1 MNDKS
6 DLINR
11 HNIVQFFYD
20 ALPELTVC
28 RSSSSNC
35 MVYEIKD
42 ILRIERFVDK
52 NMYFFSMYLSAFLEE
67 TTGCFNSLTGS
78 FEVSE
83 KEITELATVMAYKN
97 GRLEMV
103 SASDNDDWLSII
115 KKGNPYYTTMPYIS
129 SVIDALSTNLNCC
142 FSKLPLTEESHF
154 QQITV
159 DPIVLELKYCLMFDS
174 IINFINSIGTIVQ
187 VSPSLKA
194 HLLFKGKFCG
204 DA

>member
-1 MNDKS
+1 MNDTS

-52 NMYFFSMYLSAFLEE
+52 NMYFFSMYLTAFLEE

-78 FEVSE
+78 FEVYE

-103 SASDNDDWLSII
+103 SASDNDDWLQITKKMSPSI
-115 KKGNPYYTTMPYIS
+115 NSHSYS
-129 SVIDALSTNLNCC
+129 NVVDAIETKLNLS
-142 FSKLPLTEESHF
+142 FSKLPLSEEAHF
-154 QQITV
+154 QQITI
-159 DPIVLELKYCLMFDS
+159 DPLVLELKYCLMFDS

-194 HLLFKGKFCG
+194 HLLFKGKFRG

>member
-1 MNDKS
+1 MNESS

-20 ALPELTVC
+20 ALPELTIS

-78 FEVSE
+78 FEVYE

-115 KKGNPYYTTMPYIS
+115 KKGNPYTTMPYIP

-142 FSKLPLTEESHF
+142 FSKLPLSEEAHF

-159 DPIVLELKYCLMFDS
+159 DPLVLELNYCLMVND
-174 IINFINSIGTIVQ
+174 IIKFINSTGSIVQ
-187 VSPSLKA
+187 VNPSLKA
-194 HLLFKGKFCG
+194 HLLFKGKYRG